1 MATNMKRIEITV
13 KVMDAYTTEESMS
26 TLVSVPGA
34 IAGGEYIALRD
45 YLRAA
50 EDLIR
55 MRAAMAEAQT
65 V

>member
-1 MATNMKRIEITV
+1 MAANMKRIEITV

-26 TLVSVPGA
+26 TLVSVPA
-34 IAGGEYIALRD
+34 SIAGGEYISLRD

-50 EDLIR
+50 EDSIR
-55 MRAAMAEAQT
+55 ARAANVVEAA